1 MNDMPH
7 DDEDLLSEEVY
18 EAFQD
23 EALELLNK
31 WSSICLE
38 MEKNY
43 EQSQCDKLFRV
54 LHTLKGSSH
63 CVALIEYGNLVH
75 KVEELMYHL
84 REGNLGV
91 DQSLI
96 SLLLD
101 CQQRLLDWAN
111 MVVSDPQHQPEV
123 EDLFDC
129 LQNYLDTLANDN
141 HQVEIS
147 QKPHLLPHEPKAELQ
162 QVSSTDKSDEIT
174 ILIVDDEVAIVELVS
189 ATFRSFANV
198 LTATNGQKALEVF
211 ADNGQIDLIITDIFM
226 PDLDGISLVK
236 KIRKIST
243 IPVIVMSGLMKERFQ
258 ELNTYENIYTIDKPL
273 ETGKLVLFVQKAI
286 KNYRQQADAKA

>member
-7 DDEDLLSEEVY
+7 EDEELLSEEVY

-31 WSSICLE
+31 WASICLE

-43 EQSQCDKLFRV
+43 EKSQCDNLFRV

-63 CVALIEYGNLVH
+63 CVALLEYGNLVH
-75 KVEELMYHL
+75 KVEELIHHL
-84 REGNLGV
+84 REGDLKVG
-91 DQSLI
+91 QQLI

-111 MVVSDPQHQPEV
+111 VVLSDPKHKPPV
-123 EDLFDC
+123 NDLYDR
-129 LQNYLDTLANDN
+129 LEQYLEPLEGQEGKGEAKNSDHA
-141 HQVEIS
+141 
-147 QKPHLLPHEPKAELQ
+147 LPHESNVDPKLG
-162 QVSSTDKSDEIT
+162 STPDESDETT

-189 ATFRSFANV
+189 ATFRSIANV
-198 LTATNGQKALEVF
+198 LTATNGKKALEIF
-211 ADNGQIDLIITDIFM
+211 AEHKQIDLIITDIFM
-226 PDLDGISLVK
+226 PELDGISLVK
-236 KIRKIST
+236 KIRKVSR
-243 IPVIVMSGLMKERFQ
+243 IPVLVMSGLMKERFQ

-273 ETGKLVLFVQKAI
+273 ETGKLMLFVQMAI
-286 KNYRQQADAKA
+286 KNYREQEMENG

>member
-1 MNDMPH
+1 MNDFPH
-7 DDEDLLSEEVY
+7 EEDEDLLSEEVY

-23 EALELLNK
+23 EAAELLNK
-31 WSSICLE
+31 WSLICVE

-63 CVALIEYGNLVH
+63 CVALTEYGNLVH
-75 KVEELMYHL
+75 RIEELIYHL

-91 DQSLI
+91 DQNLV

-111 MVVSDPQHQPEV
+111 VVVSNPQHQPSVDDIYKRLELYFTSLSYSGPQG
-123 EDLFDC
+123 EL
-129 LQNYLDTLANDN
+129 
-141 HQVEIS
+141 S
-147 QKPHLLPHEPKAELQ
+147 QKPHVLPHEVPSKQAP
-162 QVSSTDKSDEIT
+162 SANNSDEKT

-189 ATFRSFANV
+189 ATFRSIANV
-198 LTATNGQKALEVF
+198 LTATSGQKALEIF
-211 ADNGQIDLIITDIFM
+211 ADNGQLDLIITDIFM

-236 KIRKIST
+236 KIRKISA
-243 IPVIVMSGLMKERFQ
+243 IPVVVMSGLMKERFQ
-258 ELNTYENIYTIDKPL
+258 ELNAYENIYTIDKPL
-273 ETGKLVLFVQKAI
+273 ETGKLVLFAQMAI
-286 KNYRQQADAKA
+286 KNYREQAGAKS